1 MTMTNDD
8 ASTDWPAPTCDEP
21 STETLMQW
29 VDEKRSQ
36 ATDGCW
42 LDADTPVCEHGHP
55 SWAVVLGLM
64 PDEGDVRGD

>member
-1 MTMTNDD
+1 MGN
-8 ASTDWPAPTCDEP
+8 AEDWPEPTCDEP

-29 VDEKRSQ
+29 NDENRGQ

-42 LDADTPVCEHGHP
+42 LDAETPTCPHGHP

-64 PDEGDVRGD
+64 PDEGDVKGE